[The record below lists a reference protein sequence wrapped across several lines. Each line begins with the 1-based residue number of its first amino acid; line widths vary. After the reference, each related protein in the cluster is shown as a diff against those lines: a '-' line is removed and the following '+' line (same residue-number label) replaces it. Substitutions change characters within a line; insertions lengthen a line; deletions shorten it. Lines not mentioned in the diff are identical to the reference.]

1 MTLSRLISILFL
13 ALTLLSACV
22 PAAAAPTPT
31 ASLPA
36 STANP
41 APLPTAAPP
50 LPVVVPVEY
59 KEVIQKPALT
69 ITARFPRITLP
80 DDQRYDQFNQAAEA
94 LVRDETDAFK
104 AEITNPKNRFA
115 ELQMGS
121 FIDVTYDVFYGERGL
136 VSVLFYVTY
145 YLSGAAHPNHRTLPL
160 NFDLNQNK
168 PLSLA
173 DVFQKYSP
181 YLQALVDL
189 CTADLKRQKA
199 MEWSENLK
207 PVPETF
213 HSWVIQKDSL
223 LIWFDPYEVAS
234 YAAGP
239 QKVILPYTALKGYIN
254 PAGPLQAL
262 IQ

>member
-1 MTLSRLISILFL
+1 MTHTRLASILL
-13 ALTLLSACV
+13 LMLLLSAC
-22 PAAAAPTPT
+22 
-31 ASLPA
+31 LPA
-36 STANP
+36 PVRPTLVNLPAPTANP
-41 APLPTAAPP
+41 APLPAATPVPP
-50 LPVVVPVEY
+50 IVVPVEY

-69 ITARFPRITLP
+69 ITARFPRINLP
-80 DDQRYDQFNQAAEA
+80 GDKRYDAFNLAAET
-94 LVRDETDAFK
+94 LVRAETDAFK
-104 AEITNPKNRFA
+104 AEITDPKNRFA

-121 FIDVTYDVFYGERGL
+121 FIDVTYDVFHGEHGL

-145 YLSGAAHPNHRTLPL
+145 YLSGAAHPNHATLPL
-160 NFDLNQNK
+160 NFDLTQNK
-168 PLSLA
+168 PLILA
-173 DVFQKYSP
+173 DVFLKDTP

-189 CTADLKRQKA
+189 CTTDLKRQKA

-207 PVPETF
+207 PVTETF
-213 HSWVIQKDSL
+213 HSWVILKDSL

-254 PAGPLQAL
+254 PAGALQAL

>member
-1 MTLSRLISILFL
+1 MPIYRLHILLLL
-13 ALTLLSACV
+13 ALTLLSACLP
-22 PAAAAPTPT
+22 PAASPAPT
-31 ASLPA
+31 ASPPA
-36 STANP
+36 PTTNP
-41 APLPTAAPP
+41 AP

-59 KEVIQKPALT
+59 NEVIQKPGLT

-80 DDQRYDQFNQAAEA
+80 GDQRYDQFNQSAEA
-94 LVRDETDAFK
+94 LVRGETDAFK
-104 AEITNPKNRFA
+104 AEITDPKNRFA

-145 YLSGAAHPNHRTLPL
+145 YLSGAAHPNHRTMPL
-160 NFDLNQNK
+160 NFDLTQNK
-168 PLSLA
+168 PLNLA
-173 DVFQKYSP
+173 DIFQKDTP

-189 CTADLKRQKA
+189 CTADLKRRNA

-239 QKVILPYTALKGYIN
+239 QKVLLPYTALKGYIN